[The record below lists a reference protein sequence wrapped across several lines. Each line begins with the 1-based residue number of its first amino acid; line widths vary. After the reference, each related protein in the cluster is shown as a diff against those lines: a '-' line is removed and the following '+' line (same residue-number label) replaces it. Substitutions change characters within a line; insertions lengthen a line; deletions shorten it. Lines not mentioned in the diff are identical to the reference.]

1 MQGIIV
7 KNISNDYTVR
17 TNNQDY
23 ICKCSGKIKYSKMT
37 PLVGDKVL
45 FNEKDNYIQGYV
57 YVNGISKF
65 GFLLRHG
72 RYEQES
78 IRIA

>member
-45 FNEKDNYIQGYV
+45 FNEKDNYIEK
-57 YVNGISKF
+57 I
-65 GFLLRHG
+65 
-72 RYEQES
+72 
-78 IRIA
+78 